1 MNNELIEL
9 YSEMFDTKVEI
20 EKQLSRKEREFD
32 SLSNSLTKIGMTV
45 SIDNISLLSNLPEIQ
60 TSMNRV
66 SQEYSKTK
74 KASEAIKRII
84 MEFQI
89 GLNRDKAIE
98 AYSELKYDL
107 ELMEILKPRSLE
119 QDGAKLSLNRVEK
132 IK

>member
-45 SIDNISLLSNLPEIQ
+45 SIDNISLLSNLSEIQ

-119 QDGAKLSLNRVEK
+119 QDGAKLSLKDKKAN
-132 IK
+132 

>member
-119 QDGAKLSLNRVEK
+119 QDGAKLSLKDKKAN
-132 IK
+132 